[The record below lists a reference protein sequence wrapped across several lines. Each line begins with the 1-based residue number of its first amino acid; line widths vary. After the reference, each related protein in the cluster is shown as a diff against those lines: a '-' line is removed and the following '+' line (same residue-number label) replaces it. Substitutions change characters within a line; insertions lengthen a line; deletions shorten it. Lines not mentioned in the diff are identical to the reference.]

1 MLRFL
6 EDRDRRAPLLK
17 EHEMKPSYRTVRFG
31 SAGLFGLAIGALA
44 VAAGCGGKASGGPG
58 AGGAAGGGRSG
69 GSAGTGGS
77 PASGGATGSA
87 GSGSTSAGGAGGT
100 SGSNG
105 GAGSGGTGGTSGGGT
120 AGHGGVGGTSGG
132 VAGRGGAGGTSGGGT
147 AGRGGAGGSTGAACI
162 GSSMLTALGKSHL
175 LVGVSASDAT
185 AAQAP
190 FDLRYIYLSGGLFD
204 APTPCSACGSSCV
217 ASGQACTSSCAWW
230 GCYDS
235 PPGDYASS
243 FIQTCL
249 KDSPAQIPMFTYY
262 EILQTAQATFSGFK
276 EGASEVTQAAT
287 SAPLMTRYYADWR
300 FLLQAIGQH
309 QALLHIEPDFWGYAR
324 QAGSATATA
333 AAVASANPTDCASL
347 PNTIAG
353 MGQCLIAMVRK
364 YAPNAFVGL
373 SASAWN
379 IAGNT
384 SRTTDVTTDAKA
396 LATFLAA
403 CGQGQADFVVVETSD
418 RDAGYYQTVQSQD
431 NWWDPTDATLP
442 DYAQD
447 LTWIKALTEA
457 LGTPA
462 LYWQTPLGNASQNN
476 TANHYQDNRVD
487 YFFGG
492 SAAQVESGA
501 AVTVPAHWS
510 ALAAAHVIG
519 VAFGAGAGDQTMPD
533 TDGGN
538 LIAKTKAYV
547 SAGGQALCP

>member
-1 MLRFL
+1 
-6 EDRDRRAPLLK
+6 
-17 EHEMKPSYRTVRFG
+17 MKPSYRSVRFG

-69 GSAGTGGS
+69 GAAGTGGG
-77 PASGGATGSA
+77 PASGGGTGSA
-87 GSGSTSAGGAGGT
+87 GAGGFTGVGGGAGTTSSGGSTAAGGASGSGGVAGHAGAGGT
-100 SGSNG
+100 S
-105 GAGSGGTGGTSGGGT
+105 A
-120 AGHGGVGGTSGG
+120 GG
-132 VAGRGGAGGTSGGGT
+132 VAGRGGAGGASGSGGVAGHGGASGSGL
-147 AGRGGAGGSTGAACI
+147 AGRGGAGGSAGAACI
-162 GSSMLTALGKSHL
+162 GSSMLSALGKNHL
-175 LVGVSASDAT
+175 LVGVSTSDAT

-217 ASGQACTSSCAWW
+217 AAGKACTSGCAWW

-249 KDSPAQIPMFTYY
+249 ADSPAQIPMFTYY
-262 EILQTAQATFSGFK
+262 EILQTAEATFSGFQ

-287 SAPLMTRYYADWR
+287 STALMTRYYADWR

-324 QAGSATATA
+324 QAGAATATA
-333 AAVASANPTDCASL
+333 AAVASANPTDCGSL

-364 YAPNAFVGL
+364 YAPHAFVGL

-379 IAGNT
+379 VAGNT

-403 CGQGQADFVVVETSD
+403 CGQSQADFVVVETSD

-447 LTWIKALTEA
+447 LIWIKALTEA

-538 LIAKTKAYV
+538 LIAKTKTYV
-547 SAGGQALCP
+547 AAGGQALCP